1 MYEYTSIH
9 IHVYVFMF
17 IYMHICMYVCM
28 IVCIFICEY
37 KQWFSSE
44 SVNIR
49 CVSVGTSFICLKD
62 VVKDIVILG
71 VLSERRA
78 YY

>member
-1 MYEYTSIH
+1 
-9 IHVYVFMF
+9 
-17 IYMHICMYVCM
+17 MYVCM
-28 IVCIFICEY
+28 VVCIVIREY